1 MKTATVKQHFETVK
15 NYISAF
21 HMRVDDEN
29 VVKARSL
36 IAYCNE
42 RIIECNKEIA
52 EQEAKKAEETKS
64 ETEA

>member
-1 MKTATVKQHFETVK
+1 MKATEVKKHFEVIK
-15 NYISAF
+15 SYISAF

-29 VVKARSL
+29 VTKARSL
-36 IAYCNE
+36 IAFCNE

-52 EQEAKKAEETKS
+52 EEEAKKAEETKV

>member
-1 MKTATVKQHFETVK
+1 MDINNVKQHFETVK

-29 VVKARSL
+29 VTKARSL
-36 IAYCNE
+36 IAFCNE
-42 RIIECNKEIA
+42 RIIECNKEIV
-52 EQEAKKAEETKS
+52 EQEAKKAEETKV

>member
-1 MKTATVKQHFETVK
+1 MDINKVKQHFETIK

-29 VVKARSL
+29 VTKARSL
-36 IAYCNE
+36 IAFCNE

-52 EQEAKKAEETKS
+52 EQEARKAEETKV